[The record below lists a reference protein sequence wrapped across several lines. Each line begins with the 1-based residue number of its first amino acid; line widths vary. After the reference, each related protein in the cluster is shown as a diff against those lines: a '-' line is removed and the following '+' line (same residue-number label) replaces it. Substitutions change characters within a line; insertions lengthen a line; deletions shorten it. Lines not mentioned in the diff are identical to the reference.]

1 MSQVEELGGNR
12 IRLTV
17 DVSPH
22 ELEHAVEHA
31 ASDLAGSVRI
41 PGFRKGK
48 VPRQVLVANVGKDRL
63 WAEAVESHIGGWF
76 WNAAARSRLRPV
88 ATPEYDFAL
97 PTSEGEPWSFSATV
111 EVQPTPEIVDWASL
125 EVPRAE
131 SVVPEELV
139 QHEVDALRNSVAEL
153 VPADDREAREGD
165 TLVVDLAGAN
175 GEGQPDTVIE
185 LGAGRLLGEIES
197 ALVGARAGDTRTVR
211 YSLGDG
217 SETSVDVEVKH
228 VNEKVLPEADD
239 ELARSASE
247 FDTFAEL
254 RADIEG
260 RIRAAVDERSTPI
273 SAPPRS
279 TSSSA
284 PRASRPRGRSSKRA
298 RVSCSTPSSAPSR
311 TAASARRRTS
321 RPPARRPRLLT
332 AQVRAE
338 AAQSV
343 ARELAL
349 EAVAEKAGIA
359 ISDDQVKDADPR
371 AGGGVGRRRG
381 RGDRGH
387 LGARAPGAAPRGPEA
402 PRRARPARGRREADR
417 AGDARRP
424 RGDLDAGQGKAR
436 RRDEVV
442 DPRKRGAAM
451 SPLIPMVIEQ
461 TSRGERSF
469 DIYSRLL
476 NERIIFLGTQVDDQI
491 ANLIIAQLLHLE
503 SEDPDKDIFLYINSP
518 GGSVYSGLAIYDTMQ
533 FIKPD
538 VSTICVGIAMSM
550 GALLLA
556 GGAEGKR
563 MALPNSKI
571 LIHQV
576 WGGYQGQASD
586 IEIHARETIALKR
599 KLEEIM
605 AQHTGQD
612 TDKVRTDMDRDYF
625 MTSEEATEYGII
637 DRVITHR

>member
-1 MSQVEELGGNR
+1 LNQDMSQVEELGGNR
-12 IRLTV
+12 VRLMI
-17 DVSPH
+17 DVTPH

-97 PTSEGEPWSFSATV
+97 PTSESEPWSFSATV
-111 EVQPTPEIVDWASL
+111 EVQPTPEIVDWQGL

-165 TLVVDLAGAN
+165 TLVVDLSGAD

-185 LGAGRLLGEIES
+185 LGTGQLLGEIES

-211 YSLGDG
+211 YSLADG
-217 SETSVDVEVKH
+217 SETSVEVEVKH

-260 RIRAAVDERSTPI
+260 RIREAVDERIDADFRAAAVDELV
-273 SAPPRS
+273 
-279 TSSSA
+279 
-284 PRASRPRGRSSKRA
+284 RASGVQAAGPLVEARA
-298 RVSCSTPSSAPSR
+298 RELLNAFVRSLANRGITPEAYFQATGQTPE
-311 TAASARRRTS
+311 
-321 RPPARRPRLLT
+321 LLT

-349 EAVAEKAGIA
+349 EAVVEKAGIVVT
-359 ISDDQVKDADPR
+359 DDQVKELIREQAEASGDDPDEVIEDIWAHGHQEQLREDLRLRAALDRLAADVKPI
-371 AGGGVGRRRG
+371 
-381 RGDRGH
+381 
-387 LGARAPGAAPRGPEA
+387 APETHAA
-402 PRRARPARGRREADR
+402 REA
-417 AGDARRP
+417 
-424 RGDLDAGQGKAR
+424 
-436 RRDEVV
+436 
-442 DPRKRGAAM
+442 
-451 SPLIPMVIEQ
+451 IW
-461 TSRGERSF
+461 T
-469 DIYSRLL
+469 
-476 NERIIFLGTQVDDQI
+476 
-491 ANLIIAQLLHLE
+491 
-503 SEDPDKDIFLYINSP
+503 PDKEKPAGETKLWTP
-518 GGSVYSGLAIYDTMQ
+518 G
-533 FIKPD
+533 
-538 VSTICVGIAMSM
+538 
-550 GALLLA
+550 
-556 GGAEGKR
+556 
-563 MALPNSKI
+563 
-571 LIHQV
+571 
-576 WGGYQGQASD
+576 
-586 IEIHARETIALKR
+586 
-599 KLEEIM
+599 
-605 AQHTGQD
+605 
-612 TDKVRTDMDRDYF
+612 
-625 MTSEEATEYGII
+625 SEE
-637 DRVITHR
+637 

>member
-12 IRLTV
+12 VRLTV
-17 DVSPH
+17 DVTPH

-97 PTSEGEPWSFSATV
+97 PTSESEPWSFNATV
-111 EVQPTPEIVDWASL
+111 EVQPTPEIVDWKTL

-153 VPADDREAREGD
+153 LPADEREAREGD
-165 TLVVDLAGAN
+165 TLVVDLTGAN

-211 YSLGDG
+211 YALADG
-217 SETSVDVEVKH
+217 TETQVEVEVKH

-254 RADIEG
+254 QADIEG
-260 RIRAAVDERSTPI
+260 RIRAAVDEQIDAEFRS
-273 SAPPRS
+273 A
-279 TSSSA
+279 A
-284 PRASRPRGRSSKRA
+284 VDELVRASGVQAAGPLVEARA
-298 RVSCSTPSSAPSR
+298 RELLNAFVRSLANRGITPEAYFQTTGQTPEV
-311 TAASARRRTS
+311 
-321 RPPARRPRLLT
+321 LT
-332 AQVRAE
+332 AQIRAE

-359 ISDDQVKDADPR
+359 VSDDEVKELIREQAEVSGDDADEVIEDIWAHGHQEQLREDLRLR
-371 AGGGVGRRRG
+371 AAL
-381 RGDRGH
+381 DR
-387 LGARAPGAAPRGPEA
+387 LAADVKPIAPETHAA
-402 PRRARPARGRREADR
+402 REA
-417 AGDARRP
+417 
-424 RGDLDAGQGKAR
+424 
-436 RRDEVV
+436 
-442 DPRKRGAAM
+442 
-451 SPLIPMVIEQ
+451 IW
-461 TSRGERSF
+461 T
-469 DIYSRLL
+469 
-476 NERIIFLGTQVDDQI
+476 
-491 ANLIIAQLLHLE
+491 
-503 SEDPDKDIFLYINSP
+503 PDKEKPAGETKLWTP
-518 GGSVYSGLAIYDTMQ
+518 G
-533 FIKPD
+533 
-538 VSTICVGIAMSM
+538 
-550 GALLLA
+550 
-556 GGAEGKR
+556 
-563 MALPNSKI
+563 
-571 LIHQV
+571 
-576 WGGYQGQASD
+576 
-586 IEIHARETIALKR
+586 
-599 KLEEIM
+599 
-605 AQHTGQD
+605 
-612 TDKVRTDMDRDYF
+612 
-625 MTSEEATEYGII
+625 SEE
-637 DRVITHR
+637 